1 MRYYK
6 VFLILLF
13 ISCKSTES
21 TNNNKLDV
29 DRKTIDKTVTVQKLD
44 RVSFSFDEITVVAH
58 DPKLETTITDS
69 NGITNTFKNVKTIT
83 IKKQKKD
90 SVVQSN
96 EVKKD
101 IDEHLKDKSIIRTKD
116 KSISDANNY
125 KWIFI
130 AIAFIVLFMLI
141 GYLVFK
147 FKR

>member
-1 MRYYK
+1 MRHLF
-6 VFLILLF
+6 FLLLF

-21 TNNNKLDV
+21 TTNNKLDV

-58 DPKLETTITDS
+58 DPKLETAITDS
-69 NGITNTFKNVKTIT
+69 NGITKTFKNVKTIT

-90 SVVQSN
+90 RVVQSN

-101 IDEHLKDKSIIRTKD
+101 IDEHLKDKTIIRTKD

-130 AIAFIVLFMLI
+130 AIAFIVLFVLI

-147 FKR
+147 FKK

>member
-1 MRYYK
+1 M
-6 VFLILLF
+6 LF
-13 ISCKSTES
+13 SCKSTES
-21 TNNNKLDV
+21 TTNNKLDV

-69 NGITNTFKNVKTIT
+69 NGTTKTFKNVKTIT

-90 SVVQSN
+90 SIAQSKD
-96 EVKKD
+96 VKKD

-130 AIAFIVLFMLI
+130 AIAFIVLFILI

>member
-69 NGITNTFKNVKTIT
+69 NGIKNTFKNVKTIT

>member
-1 MRYYK
+1 MYICY
-6 VFLILLF
+6 
-13 ISCKSTES
+13 
-21 TNNNKLDV
+21 
-29 DRKTIDKTVTVQKLD
+29 RKTIESKTVTIDKTVQKLD

-69 NGITNTFKNVKTIT
+69 NGITKTFKNVKTIT

-90 SVVQSN
+90 SIVQSN

-130 AIAFIVLFMLI
+130 AIAFMVLFMLI

>member
-6 VFLILLF
+6 LFLILLF

-21 TNNNKLDV
+21 TTNNKLDV
-29 DRKTIDKTVTVQKLD
+29 DRKTIDKTVTVSKLD

-58 DPKLETTITDS
+58 DPKLETSITDS
-69 NGITNTFKNVKTIT
+69 NGITKTFKNVKTIT

-90 SVVQSN
+90 SIVQSN

-101 IDEHLKDKSIIRTKD
+101 IDEHLKDKSIIRTKE
-116 KSISDANNY
+116 KSISDTNNY

-130 AIAFIVLFMLI
+130 AIAFIVLFILI

>member
-6 VFLILLF
+6 LFLILLF

-21 TNNNKLDV
+21 TTNNKLDV
-29 DRKTIDKTVTVQKLD
+29 YRKTIDKTVTVQKLD

-69 NGITNTFKNVKTIT
+69 NGITKTFKNVKTIT

-101 IDEHLKDKSIIRTKD
+101 VDEHLKDKSIIRTKD
-116 KSISDANNY
+116 KSISDVNNY

>member
-6 VFLILLF
+6 LFLILLF

-21 TNNNKLDV
+21 TTNNKLDV

-69 NGITNTFKNVKTIT
+69 NGITKTFKNVKTIT

-90 SVVQSN
+90 SIVQSN
-96 EVKKD
+96 EVKND